1 MSTQAEREPRSPQEV
16 IAQSLDLGSRVQAFF
31 NQQPLALV
39 GTITS
44 KRPSARHTDLFFVR
58 WDTRESGWYTA
69 AQLLSV

>member
-1 MSTQAEREPRSPQEV
+1 MSKNAEQSRDPQAV
-16 IAQSLDLGSRVQAFF
+16 IAQPLGLGSQVQAFF

-69 AQLLSV
+69 EQLLSV

>member
-1 MSTQAEREPRSPQEV
+1 MSNAEQTRDPQAV
-16 IAQSLDLGSRVQAFF
+16 IAQPLGLGSQVQAFF

-69 AQLLSV
+69 EQLLNI

>member
-1 MSTQAEREPRSPQEV
+1 MSKNAEQPRDPQAI

-69 AQLLSV
+69 EQLLSV